1 MVKKAMTPGKKADGK
16 VIPLLGLGTYPLM
29 GAEAEEV
36 IAMAVELG
44 YRHID
49 TAQMYGNEA
58 AVGRAL
64 RRSPV
69 PREELFVVSKVDPGN
84 LPAQRFAASV
94 KRSVDDLGGPADLL
108 LIHWPPADSEVDAA
122 IDRLVEALEEG
133 QARHIG
139 VSNFPIAL
147 LERAQ
152 KRAGLRIICNQVEF
166 HPLLDQTKLLAA
178 AKRLGVMLTAYSP
191 LARGRALQPAAVQ
204 ETARR
209 LGRPPAEIVLRWI
222 IQQGV
227 AAIPMSR
234 KRENL
239 LSNLDALSFE
249 LGEKDMA
256 ALSAIGSAAGRTI
269 SRAAMQGRWDQ

>member
-1 MVKKAMTPGKKADGK
+1 MVKKVMTPGEMADGSA
-16 VIPLLGLGTYPLM
+16 IPLLGLGTYPLM

-36 IAMAVELG
+36 IAMAIGLG

-58 AVGRAL
+58 AAGKAL
-64 RRSPV
+64 RRSAV
-69 PREELFVVSKVDPGN
+69 PREELFVVTKVDPGN
-84 LPAQRFAASV
+84 LPAQRFAPSV
-94 KRSVDDLGGPADLL
+94 RRSVDDLGGPVDLL
-108 LIHWPPADSEVDAA
+108 LIHWPPADNEIDAVA
-122 IDRLVEALEEG
+122 ERLVAALEAG

-152 KRAGLRIICNQVEF
+152 KRTGGRIICNQVEF
-166 HPLLDQTKLLAA
+166 HPLLDQSKLLAA
-178 AKRLGVMLTAYSP
+178 AGRLGIMLTAYSP
-191 LARGRALQPAAVQ
+191 LARGRALQPAAMQ
-204 ETARR
+204 EIARR
-209 LGRPPAEIVLRWI
+209 LGRPPSEIVLRWI

-239 LSNLDALSFE
+239 LSNLNALSFE

-256 ALSAIGSAAGRTI
+256 ALSAIGSSAGRTI
-269 SRAAMQGRWDQ
+269 SRASMQGRWDE